1 MTHFVLFFLFLNI
14 LSIGW
19 SKSDAD
25 YPVYLRGMNWANV
38 EEHLQEDLSLSDA
51 IIPTNYIIDLS
62 VNARGYGGAD
72 KSTFNGSVVI
82 DMNFTRST
90 NSIELHSRGLTIQ
103 KVSIIGSRIDSAPLS
118 VVNITHNKNRESIIL
133 LINRTIIANEEMI
146 LEIHYNGSSDLSE
159 YGLHEIWNPDPIEPR
174 FVLATNNFPTG
185 ARFWFPSFDEPAKR
199 AQFQLRIDHSTEIN
213 GFSNM

>member
-51 IIPTNYIIDLS
+51 KIPTNYIIDLS

-72 KSTFNGSVVI
+72 KSTFNGFVVI
-82 DMNFTRST
+82 DMNFTRAT

-103 KVSIIGSRIDSAPLS
+103 KVSIILIYKFVGIRIRSNLDLLWQLTISQLEHGSGFPVSTNPLNELNS
-118 VVNITHNKNRESIIL
+118 NFASIIQ
-133 LINRTIIANEEMI
+133 R
-146 LEIHYNGSSDLSE
+146 S
-159 YGLHEIWNPDPIEPR
+159 
-174 FVLATNNFPTG
+174 
-185 ARFWFPSFDEPAKR
+185 
-199 AQFQLRIDHSTEIN
+199 
-213 GFSNM
+213 